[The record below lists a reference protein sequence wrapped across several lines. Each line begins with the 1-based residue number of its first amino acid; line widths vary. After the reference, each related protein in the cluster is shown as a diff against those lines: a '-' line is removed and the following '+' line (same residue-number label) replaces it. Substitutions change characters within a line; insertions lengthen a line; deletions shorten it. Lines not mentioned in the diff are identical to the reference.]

1 MGKTMADKLSEKRVI
16 PHPFA
21 VTQDVFELEENTVT
35 VTKHET
41 ALEDTAM
48 AISVVTGDMVNEQG
62 RSDILDVL
70 KDTPGLTIDQSS
82 QGGILNIR
90 GLSGAVP
97 ITEGHGDPN
106 VAINVDGGYN
116 SLLIGVSMWRLAS
129 MI

>member
-1 MGKTMADKLSEKRVI
+1 MTDKLSEKRVI
-16 PHPFA
+16 PRPFA

-82 QGGILNIR
+82 QGKILIFAV
-90 GLSGAVP
+90 SAVP
-97 ITEGHGDPN
+97 
-106 VAINVDGGYN
+106 
-116 SLLIGVSMWRLAS
+116 SLLPKASVILMWR
-129 MI
+129 

>member
-16 PHPFA
+16 PRPFA

-82 QGGILNIR
+82 QGKILIF
-90 GLSGAVP
+90 AVSAAP
-97 ITEGHGDPN
+97 
-106 VAINVDGGYN
+106 
-116 SLLIGVSMWRLAS
+116 SLLPKATVILMWR
-129 MI
+129 